1 MRTDGHEA
9 VSLAAS
15 GSPKLG
21 SAQSATET
29 RSSRPPRPG
38 PHERRA
44 ATCDSRGR
52 SSAGPRVT
60 GLATEPRWPGLSTRR
75 GSGGGR
81 TAREQ
86 QRAARRGAAV
96 PIALLL
102 GAGGYQ
108 GPEGC
113 CSALLVVLG
122 VVVVV
127 GRLPGWPRRSS

>member
-9 VSLAAS
+9 ASLAAS
-15 GSPKLG
+15 GSPKLLF
-21 SAQSATET
+21 AQSQPET
-29 RSSRPPRPG
+29 RSSRLPGPG

-52 SSAGPRVT
+52 SSAGLCVV
-60 GLATEPRWPGLSTRR
+60 GLAREPRWPGLSRG
-75 GSGGGR
+75 GSGNGR

-102 GAGGYQ
+102 GS
-108 GPEGC
+108 E
-113 CSALLVVLG
+113 S
-122 VVVVV
+122 
-127 GRLPGWPRRSS
+127 